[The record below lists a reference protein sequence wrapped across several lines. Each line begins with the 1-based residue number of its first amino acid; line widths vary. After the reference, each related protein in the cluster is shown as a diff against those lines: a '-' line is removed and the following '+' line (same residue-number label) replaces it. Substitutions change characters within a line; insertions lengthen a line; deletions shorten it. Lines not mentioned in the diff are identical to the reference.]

1 MSFSFYNKTIT
12 AVKKQVYTGNK
23 STFVTSTGLTASC
36 YLEPLSAEMAA
47 QSGLQWGK
55 SFKVFIDTGINIDDG
70 DLITI
75 ASTDYTVKG
84 RLDYDQTGVSNTELI
99 VIKEE

>member
-1 MSFSFYNKTIT
+1 MVFYNKTIT
-12 AVKKQVYTGNK
+12 AVKKQTYTGNK

-47 QSGLQWGK
+47 QSGLQWGN
-55 SFKVFIDTGINIDDG
+55 SFRVFVDTGTDIDIS

-75 ASTDYTVKG
+75 ATIDYTVKG
-84 RLDYDQTGVSNTELI
+84 RSDFDTTGAKHLELL